1 MTTDDRFTLE
11 LPPDPAFM
19 ATARMFASSL
29 ARHFEIDENVVEDL
43 KLAIS
48 EACSRA
54 LAADGGEDPVSLNVE
69 RDDGRLVFEISQG
82 ELPGAGASE
91 DTPTPSHAELATGLS
106 LELITALFEDAELAR
121 DARGGSVLRFSIP

>member
-1 MTTDDRFTLE
+1 MTSGDRFALE

-29 ARHFEIDENVVEDL
+29 ARHFEIDETVVEDL

-54 LAADGGEDPVSLNVE
+54 LARKDRELPVSVRVL
-69 RDDGRLVFEISQG
+69 RDDGRLVFEIPQAD
-82 ELPGAGASE
+82 LRPGAEAD
-91 DTPTPSHAELATGLS
+91 DTPTPSHEELAGGLS
-106 LELITALFEDAELAR
+106 IELITALFEDAELAA
-121 DARGGSVLRFSIP
+121 DPRGGSVLRFSTP